1 MFSHVGCGWD
11 HETKGGRNWDGYC
24 NPALD
29 EAWQA
34 AMAEEDPEKSVEMF
48 RELAL
53 IMQENWQWAPLY
65 RNGFQCV
72 FNKRLQ
78 GCVPF
83 LEYGYNVT
91 VPYERMS
98 VAPA

>member
-1 MFSHVGCGWD
+1 MLK
-11 HETKGGRNWDGYC
+11 T
-24 NPALD
+24 
-29 EAWQA
+29 WQA